1 MIIVCH
7 SWLNS
12 PFKIICF
19 CAMFPQQMV
28 RPGKGIQCVSDGLAW
43 SQFRGPFQFL
53 PKKFHNENC
62 ADVGWSGEN
71 GR

>member
-1 MIIVCH
+1 MCH

-19 CAMFPQQMV
+19 CTLFPQQMV
-28 RPGKGIQCVSDGLAW
+28 WPGKGIQCVSDGLAG

>member
-1 MIIVCH
+1 
-7 SWLNS
+7 
-12 PFKIICF
+12 
-19 CAMFPQQMV
+19 MFPQQMV
-28 RPGKGIQCVSDGLAW
+28 WPGKGIQCVSDGLAG